1 MGRRTGRAIGD
12 GDLLID
18 GVRAND
24 IDPSERGLA
33 MVFQSNAL
41 WCKTSRCRRDSAPLC
56 PAGHLPHKGG

>member
-1 MGRRTGRAIGD
+1 MPGSA

-33 MVFQSNAL
+33 MVFQVLRAL
-41 WCKTSRCRRDSAPLC
+41 PHCTARSRSTSRRPLATC
-56 PAGHLPHKGG
+56 FARWPALAALP